1 MVDERTLTTTAPPD
15 MAVFR
20 KNWHVEKLTV
30 DGRRGM
36 GYAENP
42 CIHTAPPSPRA
53 ALQSVKEEPE
63 MMAAAPTIARVPPFA
78 MLDER
83 TNDEFVTVNSAPSY
97 TLTTLPSST
106 ALQFTKIELAID
118 SWAPL
123 PETCSSDDVETL
135 LLHVTVTCV
144 IVILVQPEPPEQEIW
159 LSVRRLIVLGEDGG
173 PTMVSEQG
181 SHGRVQRATW
191 KSHSASSVMFT

>member
-1 MVDERTLTTTAPPD
+1 

-20 KNWHVEKLTV
+20 KNWQVEKLTV
-30 DGRRGM
+30 DGRRGRR
-36 GYAENP
+36 YSDNP

-63 MMAAAPTIARVPPFA
+63 IMAVAPTSARAPPFA
-78 MLDER
+78 TLDER
-83 TNDEFVTVNSAPSY
+83 TNDEFITVNTARSY
-97 TLTTLPSST
+97 TVTLPPSST

-118 SWAPL
+118 SWAPM
-123 PETCSSDDVETL
+123 PETCSPDDVETL

-144 IVILVQPEPPEQEIW
+144 IVIPVQPEPVEQEIW
-159 LSVRRLIVLGEDGG
+159 LSVRRLIVLGEVGW

-181 SHGRVQRATW
+181 SHGSVQRATW
-191 KSHSASSVMFT
+191 KSHTELLVTRIESES